1 VSTISGQLLRL
12 AADGASWEKVQHLD
26 RERFFHR
33 MLPVSDHQLIFV
45 GGASMKVGKFSE
57 VDLIPV
63 D

>member
-1 VSTISGQLLRL
+1 
-12 AADGASWEKVQHLD
+12 
-26 RERFFHR
+26 

-63 D
+63 DEGAIDQ